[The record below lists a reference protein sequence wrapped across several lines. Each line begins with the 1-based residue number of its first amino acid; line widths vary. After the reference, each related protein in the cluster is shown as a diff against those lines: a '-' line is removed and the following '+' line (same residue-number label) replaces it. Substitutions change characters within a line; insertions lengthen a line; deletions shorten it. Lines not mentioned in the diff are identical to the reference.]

1 MISAPAVEAGDAL
14 SGVREVSIPGRRL
27 LRDRS
32 APETAQVPPSTSLRS
47 RRHHREAEGE
57 DRVSVRS
64 SPSFA
69 RLKLFRLNEKVN
81 APMFLRFDEK

>member
-32 APETAQVPPSTSLRS
+32 APETAQVPPRPLSDPGGVTERPKAKI
-47 RRHHREAEGE
+47 E
-57 DRVSVRS
+57 
-64 SPSFA
+64 
-69 RLKLFRLNEKVN
+69 
-81 APMFLRFDEK
+81 